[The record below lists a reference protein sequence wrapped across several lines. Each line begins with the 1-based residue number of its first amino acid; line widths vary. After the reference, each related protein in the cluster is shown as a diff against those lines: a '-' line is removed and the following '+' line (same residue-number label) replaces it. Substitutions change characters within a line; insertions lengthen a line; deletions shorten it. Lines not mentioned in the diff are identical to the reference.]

1 MHPTCPGKLLDFK
14 HLSLF
19 KWRRTFREQ
28 GRPPPTGGAT
38 GRLQASPRLPE
49 SRPSTPTG
57 GATGRLQASPRLP
70 ESRPS
75 TPTGGATGR
84 LQASPRLPESKQA
97 DKVDQPSA
105 QLSNRPDTRGQ
116 ENNSGHWR
124 RRKHTETPVSP
135 ARGQSSG
142 PGGSGPAGRPCCPAG
157 RPCCPAG
164 RPYCLAGPC
173 GSPASRGLLLLLR
186 LPLFLEETLTPHS
199 PGGSVGV
206 LPPSG

>member
-1 MHPTCPGKLLDFK
+1 MPRQVTGFQAPLLVQMEKNIPG
-14 HLSLF
+14 
-19 KWRRTFREQ
+19 
-28 GRPPPTGGAT
+28 A
-38 GRLQASPRLPE
+38 
-49 SRPSTPTG
+49 RPSTPHWR

-97 DKVDQPSA
+97 DKVDQPGT

-124 RRKHTETPVSP
+124 RRKRTETRVSP
-135 ARGQSSG
+135 ARGRSSG

-157 RPCCPAG
+157 HPCCPAG
-164 RPYCLAGPC
+164 RPCCLAGPC

-186 LPLFLEETLTPHS
+186 LPFFLEETLTPHS